1 VPKVLCY
8 VHLLFKSS
16 PVIVGICTS
25 GYPAFCLLHQLT
37 KGIRML
43 RLLPAFLLIFG
54 LSPFVLAS
62 ESTTGRFRNIDVFEL
77 EVVTDPQISPAGNQ
91 IVYVRQSNDIM
102 TDRARS
108 NIWIVDTDG
117 ENHRPLLSG
126 AQSYTSPRWSP
137 SGDRVAYI
145 SNSEGRGWELYV
157 RWMDTG
163 QTALLSNLAE
173 TPSQLTWSPNGAML
187 AFSALVKS
195 ESESLATPPSK
206 PEGAQWAP
214 PVIVIERLNYR
225 SDGKGYLKPG
235 YDHIFVIPADAGSPR
250 QITAGDFNH
259 RGTLAWAPNGE
270 SIVLSSNRNSD
281 WRLKGQNRDLW
292 SVSVLNGGMNQL
304 TFRDGPEHSP
314 SFSPDGLKLVF
325 LGFEDKKM
333 GYHNSVVSLMDLAD
347 GSIED
352 LTSKLDRSV
361 NAVRWAGSSTEL
373 MISYDDFGKKNIA
386 TLSSA
391 GDVQLLVQ
399 DVGGVGISRPYTS
412 GSFSVAGN
420 GTIAY
425 TAGSEQRPA
434 DLGFFNGTG
443 TVKLTGLNEDLLGHK
458 TLGEVEEIS
467 WRSSVGDHDVWG
479 WLVTPPDFDPTQ
491 KYPLMLEIH
500 GGPFTAYGPHFSVE
514 VQLYAAAGYVVLY
527 TNPRGSTSYGFD
539 FANEIHYDY
548 PGQDYDDLMS
558 GVDAVIS
565 KGFIDENQLFVTG
578 GSGGGVLSAWIIGK
592 NDRFAAAAVAK
603 PVINWASMT
612 LYTDIPEVVAS
623 YWFEK
628 PPWEDYE
635 TYWERSPLSLVG
647 NVSTPTMLIT
657 GESDMRTPMPES
669 EQYYQALKMRGID
682 YLNHL
687 MA

>member
-1 VPKVLCY
+1 
-8 VHLLFKSS
+8 
-16 PVIVGICTS
+16 
-25 GYPAFCLLHQLT
+25 
-37 KGIRML
+37 ML
-43 RLLPAFLLIFG
+43 RLLPTFLLIWC
-54 LSPFVLAS
+54 LPISVLAA
-62 ESTTGRFRNIDVFEL
+62 EHSTAPSTGYFLNTDVFEL
-77 EVVTDPQISPAGNQ
+77 EVVTDPQISPSGNQ

-102 TDRARS
+102 IDRARS
-108 NIWIVDTDG
+108 NIWIVGSDG
-117 ENHRPLLSG
+117 KNHRPLLSG

-137 SGDRVAYI
+137 SGDRLAYI
-145 SNSEGRGWELYV
+145 SSEEGRGPELYV

-173 TPSQLTWSPNGAML
+173 SPSGLLWSPNGTML

-195 ESESLATPPSK
+195 PKESLATPPEK

-214 PVIVIERLNYR
+214 PAIVIERLKYR
-225 SDGKGYLKPG
+225 SDGSGYLEPG
-235 YDHIFVIPADAGSPR
+235 YNQLFVIPADAGSPR
-250 QITAGDFNH
+250 QITAGEFNH
-259 RGTLAWAPNGE
+259 QGTFAWSPNGE
-270 SIVLSSNRNSD
+270 RIVLSSNRNAD
-281 WRLKGQNRDLW
+281 WRLKGQNKDLW
-292 SVSVLNGGMNQL
+292 SVSVASGEMIQL
-304 TFRDGPEHSP
+304 TQRDGPDHSP
-314 SFSPDGLKLVF
+314 SFSPDGKKLVF
-325 LGFEDKKM
+325 LGYEDKKM
-333 GYHNSVVSLMDLAD
+333 GYHNTLVSLMDVAD
-347 GSIED
+347 GSIEN
-352 LTSKLDRSV
+352 LTANLDRSV
-361 NAVRWAGSSTEL
+361 NTVRWTGSSTQL

-386 TLSSA
+386 TLSME
-391 GDVQLLVQ
+391 GELQLLVK

-412 GSFSVAGN
+412 GSFSIARN

-434 DLGFFNGTG
+434 DLGFANRRGAR
-443 TVKLTGLNEDLLGHK
+443 KLTSLNEDLLGHK

-467 WRSSVGDHDVWG
+467 WRSSVGDHDISG
-479 WLVTPPDFDPTQ
+479 WLVTPPDFDPSQ

-539 FANEIHYDY
+539 FANEIHHDY

-558 GVDAVIS
+558 GVDAVIEM
-565 KGFIDENQLFVTG
+565 GYIDEEQLFVTG
-578 GSGGGVLSAWIIGK
+578 GSGGGVLSSWIIGK
-592 NDRFAAAAVAK
+592 TDRFAAAAVAK
-603 PVINWASMT
+603 PVINWASMA
-612 LYTDIPEVVAS
+612 LYSDIPEVVAS

-647 NVSTPTMLIT
+647 NVSTPTMLIA

-682 YLNHL
+682 SALVRIPESSHGIASRPSNLIAKVDNILAWFARYRNV
-687 MA
+687 APQSY

>member
-1 VPKVLCY
+1 
-8 VHLLFKSS
+8 
-16 PVIVGICTS
+16 
-25 GYPAFCLLHQLT
+25 
-37 KGIRML
+37 ML
-43 RLLPAFLLIFG
+43 RLLPTFLLIWG
-54 LSPFVLAS
+54 LPVSVLAA
-62 ESTTGRFRNIDVFEL
+62 EHPTAPSTGHFLNTDVFEL
-77 EVVTDPQISPAGNQ
+77 EVVTDPQISPNGNQ

-102 TDRARS
+102 IDRARS
-108 NIWIVDTDG
+108 NIWIVGSDG

-137 SGDRVAYI
+137 SGDRLAYI
-145 SNSEGRGWELYV
+145 SSKEGRGPELYV

-173 TPSQLTWSPNGAML
+173 SPSGLFWSPDGTML

-195 ESESLATPPSK
+195 PKESLATPPTK

-214 PVIVIERLNYR
+214 PAIVIERLKYR
-225 SDGKGYLKPG
+225 SDGSGYLEPG
-235 YDHIFVIPADAGSPR
+235 YNQLFVIPADAGSPR
-250 QITAGDFNH
+250 QITTGEFNH
-259 RGTLAWAPNGE
+259 QGTLAWSPNGE
-270 SIVLSSNRNSD
+270 SIVLSSNRNAD

-292 SVSVLNGGMNQL
+292 SVSVVSGDMTQL
-304 TFRDGPEHSP
+304 TQRDGPDHSP
-314 SFSPDGLKLVF
+314 SFSPDGKKLVF
-325 LGFEDKKM
+325 LGYEDKKM
-333 GYHNSVVSLMDLAD
+333 GYHNTMVSLMDVAD
-347 GSIED
+347 GSIEN
-352 LTSKLDRSV
+352 LTSSLDRSV
-361 NAVRWAGSSTEL
+361 NTVRWTGSSTQL

-386 TLSSA
+386 TLSME
-391 GDVQLLVQ
+391 GELQLLVQ

-412 GSFSVAGN
+412 GSFSIAGN
-420 GTIAY
+420 GAIAY

-434 DLGFFNGTG
+434 DLGFANRRGAR
-443 TVKLTGLNEDLLGHK
+443 KLTGLNEDLLGQK

-467 WRSSVGDHDVWG
+467 WRSSVGDHDISG
-479 WLVTPPDFDPTQ
+479 WLVTPPDFDPSQ

-539 FANEIHYDY
+539 FANEIHHDY

-558 GVDAVIS
+558 GVDAVIEM
-565 KGFIDENQLFVTG
+565 GYIDEEQLFVTG
-578 GSGGGVLSAWIIGK
+578 GSGGGVLSSWIIGK
-592 NDRFAAAAVAK
+592 TDRFAAAAVAK
-603 PVINWASMT
+603 PVINWASMA
-612 LYTDIPEVVAS
+612 LYSDIPEVVAS

-647 NVSTPTMLIT
+647 NVSTPTMLIA

-682 YLNHL
+682 SALVRIPESFHGIASRPSNLIAKVDNILAWFARYRSV
-687 MA
+687 AP

>member
-1 VPKVLCY
+1 M
-8 VHLLFKSS
+8 F
-16 PVIVGICTS
+16 
-25 GYPAFCLLHQLT
+25 
-37 KGIRML
+37 
-43 RLLPAFLLIFG
+43 RLLLAFLLICG
-54 LSPFVLAS
+54 LSNFALAA
-62 ESTTGRFRNIDVFEL
+62 ELSTDHLRNIDVFEL
-77 EVVTDPQISPAGNQ
+77 EVATDPQISPDGNQ
-91 IVYVRQSNDIM
+91 VVYVRQSNDIM

-108 NIWIVDTDG
+108 NIWVVGTDG

-126 AQSYTSPRWSP
+126 AQSFTSPRWSP

-145 SNSEGRGWELYV
+145 SSAEGRGPELYV

-173 TPSQLTWSPNGAML
+173 SPSGLSWSPDGTML

-195 ESESLATPPSK
+195 QKESLATPPEK

-214 PVIVIERLNYR
+214 PAIVIERLNYR
-225 SDGKGYLKPG
+225 SDGRGYIEPG
-235 YDHIFVIPADAGSPR
+235 VNQIFVIPADAGSPR
-250 QITAGDFNH
+250 QITTGDFNH
-259 RGTLAWAPNGE
+259 RGELAWAPNGE

-281 WRLKGQNRDLW
+281 WRLKGQNSDLW
-292 SVSVLNGGMNQL
+292 SVSVIDGEMTQL
-304 TFRDGPEHSP
+304 TDRNGPDHSP
-314 SFSPDGLKLVF
+314 SFSPDGSKLVF
-325 LGFEDKKM
+325 LGYEDRKM
-333 GYHNSVVSLMDLAD
+333 GYHNTMVSLLDLAD
-347 GSIED
+347 GSIEN
-352 LTSKLDRSV
+352 LSSNLDRSV
-361 NAVRWAGSSTEL
+361 DTVRWTGSSTQL

-386 TLSSA
+386 TLSME
-391 GDVQLLVQ
+391 GELQLLVQ
-399 DVGGVGISRPYTS
+399 DVGGAGISRPYTS
-412 GSFSVAGN
+412 GSFSIARN

-425 TAGSEQRPA
+425 TAGSAQRPA
-434 DLGFFNGTG
+434 DIGFANRRG
-443 TVKLTGLNEDLLGHK
+443 VNKLTALNEDLLGHK
-458 TLGEVEEIS
+458 TLGQVEEIS
-467 WRSSVGDHDVWG
+467 WRSSVGDFEVWG

-539 FANEIHYDY
+539 FANAIHHDY

-558 GVDAVIS
+558 GVDSVI
-565 KGFIDENQLFVTG
+565 GRGYIDEDQLFVTG

-592 NDRFAAAAVAK
+592 TDRFAAAAVAK

-612 LYTDIPEVVAS
+612 LYSDIPEVVSS

-647 NVSTPTMLIT
+647 NVSTPTLLIT

-682 YLNHL
+682 SALVRIPESSHGIAARPSNQIAKVDNILAWFARYSSE
-687 MA
+687 AQ

>member
-1 VPKVLCY
+1 
-8 VHLLFKSS
+8 
-16 PVIVGICTS
+16 
-25 GYPAFCLLHQLT
+25 
-37 KGIRML
+37 ML
-43 RLLPAFLLIFG
+43 RLVLAFLLICG
-54 LSPFVLAS
+54 LSNFALAA
-62 ESTTGRFRNIDVFEL
+62 ELSTDHLLNIDVFEL
-77 EVVTDPQISPAGNQ
+77 EVATDPQISPDGSQ
-91 IVYVRQSNDIM
+91 VVYVRQSNDIM

-108 NIWIVDTDG
+108 NIWIVGTDG

-126 AQSYTSPRWSP
+126 AQSFTSPRWSP

-145 SNSEGRGWELYV
+145 SSAEGRGPELYV

-173 TPSQLTWSPNGAML
+173 PPSGLSWSPDGTML

-195 ESESLATPPSK
+195 QKESLATPPEK

-214 PVIVIERLNYR
+214 PVITIERLNYR
-225 SDGKGYLKPG
+225 SDGRGYLEPG
-235 YDHIFVIPADAGSPR
+235 VSQLFVIPADAGSPR
-250 QITAGDFNH
+250 QITTGDFNH

-281 WRLKGQNRDLW
+281 WRLKGQNSDLW
-292 SVSVLNGGMNQL
+292 SVSVLNGEMSQL
-304 TFRDGPEHSP
+304 TDRNGPDHSP
-314 SFSPDGLKLVF
+314 SFSPDGSKLVF
-325 LGFEDKKM
+325 LGYEDRKM
-333 GYHNSVVSLMDLAD
+333 GYHNTVVSLLNLAD
-347 GSIED
+347 GSIET
-352 LTSKLDRSV
+352 LSSNLDRSIDT
-361 NAVRWAGSSTEL
+361 VRWTGSSTQL

-386 TLSSA
+386 TLSME
-391 GDVQLLVQ
+391 GELQILVQ
-399 DVGGVGISRPYTS
+399 DVGSAGISRPYTS
-412 GSFSVAGN
+412 GSFSIARN

-434 DLGFFNGTG
+434 DIGFANRRG
-443 TVKLTGLNEDLLGHK
+443 VNKLTALNEDLLAHK
-458 TLGEVEEIS
+458 TLGQVEEIS
-467 WRSSVGDHDVWG
+467 WRSSVGDFEVWG

-514 VQLYAAAGYVVLY
+514 MQLYAAAGYVVLY

-539 FANEIHYDY
+539 FANAIHHDY

-558 GVDAVIS
+558 GVDSVIER
-565 KGFIDENQLFVTG
+565 GYIDDEQLFVTG

-592 NDRFAAAAVAK
+592 TDRFAAAAVAK

-612 LYTDIPEVVAS
+612 LYSDIPEVVSS

-647 NVSTPTMLIT
+647 NVSTPTLLIT

-682 YLNHL
+682 SALVRIPESSHGIAARPSNQIAKVDNILAWFARYSSV
-687 MA
+687 AQ